1 LITVSNGWLRDDR
14 MKLKISFTVGGIPI
28 AEMEE
33 VNTFPAGL
41 FLH

>member
-1 LITVSNGWLRDDR
+1 MTLAAVSLLVR

-28 AEMEE
+28 ADMEE

-41 FLH
+41 FIH